1 MTELHRH
8 SDPEGADYRSIR
20 WLRWI
25 PPKWRRPL
33 FFTVIVSTALGSFM
47 AGAFSPF
54 MAWLKKSTQVM
65 ERQETT
71 GCVTIEML
79 QAIGNSVES
88 IETRMDRMA
97 AKLDALR
104 DQARDAQRVGDE
116 NRRLLREHEEQAYN
130 RHQEIAETLDKIKN
144 KRR

>member
-1 MTELHRH
+1 
-8 SDPEGADYRSIR
+8 
-20 WLRWI
+20 
-25 PPKWRRPL
+25 
-33 FFTVIVSTALGSFM
+33 
-47 AGAFSPF
+47 
-54 MAWLKKSTQVM
+54 M

-104 DQARDAQRVGDE
+104 DRAAVVDVEPLQPVPLAVDGRRGRELYDHEADPRELTNLATDPGHADDVATLTRQLRDAVAGTFPASGTTPS
-116 NRRLLREHEEQAYN
+116 LRP
-130 RHQEIAETLDKIKN
+130 ETWGPTLSVPGGG
-144 KRR
+144 R